1 MPARLSEVSLW
12 GDGKRLQTQVA
23 PVAAD
28 TLTIR
33 SLDWDRDRFD
43 IEFGLQ
49 NGTTYNSYLI
59 FGEHKTALV
68 DASHEKFREA
78 YMPVL
83 LGELAARGRGLDYVF
98 VSHTE
103 PDHSGEAGVAPAAA
117 PAEMRGLCPLP
128 LATGRAQQS
137 VLSECRDWH
146 REWSLR
152 GHRVGKA

>member
-1 MPARLSEVSLW
+1 MAPPPGPSTLSAVTLW

-28 TLTIR
+28 TITIR
-33 SLDWDRDRFD
+33 CLDWDRDRFD

-59 FGEHKTALV
+59 FGEEKTALV
-68 DASHEKFREA
+68 DASHEKFRDA

-83 LGELAARGRGLDYVF
+83 LGELASRGRSLDYVF

-103 PDHSGEAGVAPAAA
+103 PDHSGEG
-117 PAEMRGLCPLP
+117 
-128 LATGRAQQS
+128 
-137 VLSECRDWH
+137 
-146 REWSLR
+146 LR
-152 GHRVGKA
+152 GWP